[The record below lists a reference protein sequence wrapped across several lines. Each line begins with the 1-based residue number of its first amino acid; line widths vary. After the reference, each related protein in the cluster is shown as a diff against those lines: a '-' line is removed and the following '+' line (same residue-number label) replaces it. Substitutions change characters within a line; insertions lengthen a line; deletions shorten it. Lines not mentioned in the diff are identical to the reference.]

1 MLLFSDIFQPWGDKQ
16 NIKYINSQHWNLSA
30 QDTHCNGVGLTGA
43 NLFPFLFKSGT
54 RVKLDQMG
62 LG

>member
-1 MLLFSDIFQPWGDKQ
+1 MLLFFRHISTMGRQAEYQIHQQPTLE
-16 NIKYINSQHWNLSA
+16 LSA
-30 QDTHCNGVGLTGA
+30 QDNHCNGVGLTRA
-43 NLFPFLFKSGT
+43 NLFPFLFKTGT